1 MPWAFCVRPG
11 RYPAAMRKICLLGA
25 VVALGLMGC
34 ATTTVQKTVVDQY
47 GLTIKLRS
55 QARPF
60 GEATPRGF
68 EQPMEIPAPRLA
80 LILGGVEIDQR
91 ADEDSA
97 VFERRPAVPSK
108 ILGKVSEGLSQAL
121 AEASPDQEVVVL
133 ALRKELQHGIFHRK
147 FLTSF
152 VSYLKDGQLYLF
164 FSRVEWPVDKKRAN
178 DRLPEP
184 SPGDRVMNITTVG
197 NAVYQKAGAQGIRVD
212 WRRPEFGLDTAAT
225 TEGGEG
231 EDAD

>member
-1 MPWAFCVRPG
+1 LAG
-11 RYPAAMRKICLLGA
+11 

-55 QARPF
+55 QAKPF
-60 GEATPRGF
+60 GETTPRGF
-68 EQPMEIPAPRLA
+68 EQPTVIPAPRLA
-80 LILGGVEIDQR
+80 LILGGVEIDKR
-91 ADEDSA
+91 ADEDS
-97 VFERRPAVPSK
+97 VIFERRPAVPSK
-108 ILGKVSEGLSQAL
+108 ILGRVSEGLSQAF
-121 AEASPDQEVVVL
+121 AEASPDQEIVVL
-133 ALRKELQHGIFHRK
+133 ALRKEHQHGIFHRK

-164 FSRVEWPVDKKRAN
+164 FSRVEWPVDKKRAG

-184 SPGDRVMNITTVG
+184 SAGDRVMNITTVG
-197 NAVYQKAGAQGIRVD
+197 NAVYQKAGAQGVRVD
-212 WRRPEFGLDTAAT
+212 WRRPEFGLDTVAASP
-225 TEGGEG
+225 GGET